1 MSADIPAIIRA
12 RTNPA
17 LHHAVTADA
26 LLADLGFRQ
35 EVDLVGLQCAVEE
48 AVGVE
53 FPEQAYAHW
62 LTVQDVC
69 QAAEWFEG
77 VVA

>member
-1 MSADIPAIIRA
+1 MPADILPIIRA

-62 LTVQDVC
+62 LTVEDVC
-69 QAAEWFEG
+69 QAAAWFEG